1 MYIFLRFN
9 NNLFAFEIKK
19 HRNFFIQ
26 ETVVKEALHPDL
38 CVYVSKLVWHDMH
51 ITIDDVKARLED
63 YVLSIMFKGQDP
75 PPRTRRQY
83 FPSKKQ
89 IRYFMTKAKASL
101 NISPETEHKL
111 EQQVDRLK
119 QLRGDEK
126 LIYNFHVQ
134 NSLSGFDMS
143 NEESMEED
151 SQSSTLNNDQQQSN
165 AKVLFCH
172 QTSHQQRIMRRYNTQ
187 VILTQI
193 SDLHSKIP
201 FPLFCLYVQTNVDYQ
216 LVGSFIC
223 QANDQAM
230 ISEGL
235 QIIKEWNPGWSPKF
249 IVVDFE
255 EQQITAVESVFQ
267 GWYFYNLLR
276 TYLKDNLN
284 ISVRRNVELQIINYN
299 RL

>member
-1 MYIFLRFN
+1 M
-9 NNLFAFEIKK
+9 
-19 HRNFFIQ
+19 
-26 ETVVKEALHPDL
+26 KEALHPDL

-63 YVLSIMFKGQDP
+63 YVLSVMFKELQP

-89 IRYFMTKAKASL
+89 IRYFMAKAKASL
-101 NISPETEHKL
+101 NISPEAEQKL
-111 EQQVDRLK
+111 ELQVDRLK
-119 QLRGDEK
+119 QARHDEK
-126 LIYNFHVQ
+126 LVYNFRVQ
-134 NSLSGFDMS
+134 NSSSGFDMS

-151 SQSSTLNNDQQQSN
+151 LAGSQSSGALNEQQNN

-172 QTSHQQRIMRRYNTQ
+172 QTPHQQRIMRRYNTQ

-201 FPLFCLYVQTNVDYQ
+201 FPLFCLYVQTNVDFQ
-216 LVGSFIC
+216 LVASFIC
-223 QANDQAM
+223 QANEQAM

-235 QIIKEWNPGWSPKF
+235 QIIKEWNPGWNPKF

-267 GWYFYNLLR
+267 GKVSNSYDLY
-276 TYLKDNLN
+276 
-284 ISVRRNVELQIINYN
+284 
-299 RL
+299 